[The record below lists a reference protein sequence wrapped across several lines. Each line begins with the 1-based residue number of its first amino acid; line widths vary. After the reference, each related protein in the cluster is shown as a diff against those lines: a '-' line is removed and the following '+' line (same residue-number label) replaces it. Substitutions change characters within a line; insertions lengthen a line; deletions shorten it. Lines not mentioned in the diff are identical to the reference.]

1 MFTKQSENKEIRK
14 NKKKKYII
22 GKKHTQSIMG
32 IMVVIVTHNV
42 FKTNG
47 KFHRKQ
53 GKKTLR

>member
-42 FKTNG
+42 FKTNE